1 MGDRRKK
8 TPGNPLSHLPEISD
22 TVSFNECTGLMPT
35 PPQTP
40 EQWEA
45 YKKLFSVELP
55 ETDVWHK
62 S

>member
-1 MGDRRKK
+1 MDKRKTDK
-8 TPGNPLSHLPEISD
+8 KKNAEYLPSISQ
-22 TVSFNECTGLMPT
+22 TVSFNECTGMMPV
-35 PPQTP
+35 PPDSV

-45 YKKLFSVELP
+45 YKKLFSTELP